1 MTITLIKLSD
11 GTEVIGDVVQD
22 DQRCV
27 VVKKPLLIHYRYF
40 IGGVPSVSFSRY
52 MMFAVSTHISLN
64 RSHIIATVQ
73 AREAFANY
81 YIDSVEDYY
90 GNLESTVDEELKSA
104 LSTTEKEQ
112 ALKKLLDMMPVDK
125 AIAN

>member
-22 DQRCV
+22 DQRSI

-40 IGGVPSVSFSRY
+40 VGGVPSVSFSRY
-52 MMFAVSTHISLN
+52 MMFAASTHVNLN
-64 RSHIIATVQ
+64 RSHVIAKVE
-73 AREAFANY
+73 AREAFADY
-81 YIDSVEDYY
+81 YTDNVEDYY
-90 GNLESTVDEELKSA
+90 SNLESTVDEELKSA

-112 ALKKLLDMMPVDK
+112 ALKRLLDMMPTDK
-125 AIAN
+125 ATAN

>member
-11 GTEVIGDVVQD
+11 GTEVIGNVVQD
-22 DQRCV
+22 DLRSII
-27 VVKKPLLIHYRYF
+27 VKKPLLIHYRYF

-52 MMFAVSTHISLN
+52 MMFAASTHINLYH
-64 RSHIIATVQ
+64 SHVIAKVE
-73 AREAFANY
+73 ARKAFADY
-81 YIDSVEDYY
+81 YMDSVEDYY

-112 ALKKLLDMMPVDK
+112 DLKKLLDMMPIDK
-125 AIAN
+125 ATVN

>member
-1 MTITLIKLSD
+1 MSD
-11 GTEVIGDVVQD
+11 GTEVIGDVVQGD
-22 DQRCV
+22 PRYV

-52 MMFAVSTHISLN
+52 MMFAGSTYINLYS
-64 RSHIIATVQ
+64 SHIIATVQ
-73 AREAFANY
+73 ARKAFADY
-81 YIDSVEDYY
+81 YTDSVEDYY

-112 ALKKLLDMMPVDK
+112 DLKKLLDMMPIDK
-125 AIAN
+125 ATVN

>member
-11 GTEVIGDVVQD
+11 GTEVIGDVVQGD
-22 DQRCV
+22 PRYV

-52 MMFAVSTHISLN
+52 MMFAGSTYINLYS
-64 RSHIIATVQ
+64 SHIIATVQ
-73 AREAFANY
+73 ARKAFADY
-81 YIDSVEDYY
+81 YTDSVEDYY

-112 ALKKLLDMMPVDK
+112 DLKKLLDMMPIDK
-125 AIAN
+125 ATVN